1 MKKKLSI
8 ALTGALAVGLA
19 VPAMAETTFSG
30 TLWINPMVLKDNDTT
45 IKPVDQRLRFTMTNK
60 INDFA
65 SVVWQT
71 EIDTPWG
78 YTTNGTATA
87 KYGSKGYG
95 AAFNSDGLNLETKHL
110 YLATAIPS
118 TDFSMKLGL
127 QSIVDKTTALYLY
140 NDVATALFTYAK
152 DALTV
157 NFGAARPAP
166 ADELWIAQVGYKLS
180 DTVALNVDIFNMD
193 YDDDDAADD
202 YSTIGVG
209 AKANVANFDIDAGIA
224 FQNGDEAE
232 GLALNVGAKTKIN
245 EIALGA
251 RAIYI
256 ADNDDGKGWI
266 SLSEVPLSGEG
277 LYFFGYSGSANF
289 GTGYRAIKDAANTG
303 AGVTGLIV
311 NGSTVVAT
319 DYTVKGAL
327 AYFQALDEDVVGA
340 EGAALGTEI
349 AASVSRKLAEKIDV
363 CLYGS
368 YVVLGDYY
376 DDVLEDDPYAVGLKV
391 SAPF

>member
-30 TLWINPMVLKDNDTT
+30 TLWVNPMVLKDTVDDSDS
-45 IKPVDQRLRFTMTNK
+45 IKPVDQRFRFTMTNK

-65 SVVWQT
+65 SVVWQA

-95 AAFNSDGLNLETKHL
+95 AALNTDGINLETKHL
-110 YLATAIPS
+110 YLSTKIPD
-118 TDFSMKLGL
+118 TDFAMKLGL
-127 QSIVDKTTALYLY
+127 QNINDKTTALYLN
-140 NDVATALFTYAK
+140 NDAAAAVFTYAK

-157 NFGAARPAP
+157 NFGAARPGP
-166 ADELWIAQVGYKLS
+166 ADELYIAQVGYKLS
-180 DTVALNVDIFNMD
+180 DTVALNVDIFN
-193 YDDDDAADD
+193 YDFDEDSDLD

-209 AKANVANFDIDAGIA
+209 AKAAVANFDIDAGIA

-256 ADNDDGKGWI
+256 ADNDDDKGWI
-266 SLSEVPLSGEG
+266 SLTETPLAGEG
-277 LYFFGYSGSANF
+277 LYFFGFSGNANF
-289 GTGYRAIKDAANTG
+289 GLGKAALTTTGD

-340 EGAALGTEI
+340 DSADLGTEI
-349 AASVSRKLAEKIDV
+349 AASVTRKLAEKIDV
-363 CLYGS
+363 MLYGS
-368 YVVLGDYY
+368 YVLVGDYY
-376 DDVLEDDPYAVGLKV
+376 GDDTEDPYALGLKV
-391 SAPF
+391 TAPF